1 MNDDRNTDLN
11 LLRIGRR
18 DLIAAGL
25 GAATI
30 AAGVAPALAQAQQ
43 APAASPSPL
52 APSAAPGKVDVDRR
66 GEVLLIGIDRPQ
78 SQNLLDAPILL
89 GLGKAYYQLERDD
102 GLRVAVLYGLGGDF
116 SVGVDLASLA
126 AAQAAGTF
134 PPKDEFINSF
144 GLRPPYRSKPVVV
157 AVQGGVK
164 YGAHELFLAADI
176 RVAATD
182 TKFSQG
188 EVTRGVFPGGG
199 ATVRL
204 PREIGWG
211 NAMRYMLTGEEWNAE
226 EARRLGLVQDVT
238 QVGKQ
243 LDRAVEFAQKIAAA
257 APLGVRATLAFSR
270 QPLNADEALFPP
282 LSAELLRL
290 NQSEDRKEFLRAA
303 REGRAPVFKGI

>member
-30 AAGVAPALAQAQQ
+30 AAGIAPALAQAQQ
-43 APAASPSPL
+43 APAASPSPP

-78 SQNLLDAPILL
+78 SQNLLDARILL

-144 GLRPPYRSKPVVV
+144 D
-157 AVQGGVK
+157 
-164 YGAHELFLAADI
+164 GAEQC
-176 RVAATD
+176 VAA
-182 TKFSQG
+182 G
-188 EVTRGVFPGGG
+188 Y
-199 ATVRL
+199 A
-204 PREIGWG
+204 
-211 NAMRYMLTGEEWNAE
+211 
-226 EARRLGLVQDVT
+226 
-238 QVGKQ
+238 
-243 LDRAVEFAQKIAAA
+243 
-257 APLGVRATLAFSR
+257 
-270 QPLNADEALFPP
+270 
-282 LSAELLRL
+282 LSAFCATTA
-290 NQSEDRKEFLRAA
+290 RK
-303 REGRAPVFKGI
+303 